1 MSTSASM
8 RVAELNEVITH
19 ENIKRVFINN
29 PDPIPGQGQA
39 TVSFLYERDIAGSKD
54 GDEVG
59 YSIVVPVHNQ
69 EEIIADNI
77 ASAIAAMS
85 GPDAFEYIVVF
96 DGCED
101 NSEAVV
107 KTWFEGLGDD
117 LGVLYP
123 RLDRVVLIH
132 QPTSIFETAA
142 DNIGFLLSRGKYI
155 IEIQADMK
163 ILTPGFNEIL
173 AAPCKVMPNV
183 CGVSGRC
190 CHTWSSSVGVGRLG
204 MDFGVPGNIPD
215 VHMKKFFVANTCNR
229 GPLLLDRK
237 KLVELGYLDQHN
249 FYLEDSDHDYFAR
262 AYIQRGWI
270 CGYSPIEVYAPMQ
283 HGSRRKP
290 RNEENTRI
298 HDFLKNRSDGGFLRA
313 NLHILK
319 NAEHINVY
327 DLANVSV

>member
-1 MSTSASM
+1 MNKTSASASVRM
-8 RVAELNEVITH
+8 AKLNQVITH
-19 ENIKRVFINN
+19 ENIKQLFINN
-29 PDPIPGQGQA
+29 PDQIPGQGQA
-39 TVSFLYERDIAGSKD
+39 TVSFLYERAAAGTHVTD
-54 GDEVG
+54 VG
-59 YSIVVPVHNQ
+59 YSIVMPVHNQ

-77 ASAIAAMS
+77 ASAIAAMA
-85 GPDAFEYIVVF
+85 GPDAFECIMIF

-107 KTWFEGLGDD
+107 KRWFEGRD

-123 RLDRVVLIH
+123 RLDRVVLVH
-132 QPTSIFETAA
+132 QSTSIFETAA
-142 DNIGFLLSRGKYI
+142 DNIGFVLSRGKYI

-190 CHTWSSSVGVGRLG
+190 CHAWSSSVGIGRLG

-215 VHMKKFFVANTCNR
+215 AHMKKFFVANTCNR
-229 GPLLLDRK
+229 GPLLLDRA
-237 KLVELGYLDQHN
+237 KLADLGYLDQHN

-262 AYIQRGWI
+262 AYIQRGWM
-270 CGYSPIEVYAPMQ
+270 CGYTPIEVYAPMQ

-298 HDFLKNRSDGGFLRA
+298 HDFLKNRSNGGFFRA
-313 NLHILK
+313 NQHILK

-327 DLANVSV
+327 DLANVLV